1 MKLKLYRKFLGNKYT
16 IGKLF
21 INDEYICDTLEDVVR
36 SEGIKVYGETAI
48 PYGVYE
54 IVLTMSPRFK
64 KILPLL
70 LNVPHF
76 EGVRIH
82 TGNTEKDTEGC
93 ILVGYNKVKGKV
105 INSKIALDKVMKYLE
120 LATINN
126 EKITIEVC

>member
-21 INDEYICDTLEDVVR
+21 VNDEYICDTLEDVVR
-36 SEGIKVYGETAI
+36 SEGVKVYGETAI

-64 KILPLL
+64 KVLPLL
-70 LNVPHF
+70 LDVPHF

-105 INSKIALDKVMKYLE
+105 INSKIAFDKVMKYLE

>member
-48 PYGVYE
+48 PCGVYE

-70 LNVPHF
+70 LDVPHF

-105 INSKIALDKVMKYLE
+105 INSKIAFDKVMKHLE

>member
-1 MKLKLYRKFLGNKYT
+1 MKLQLYRKFLGNNYT

-36 SEGIKVYGETAI
+36 TESKKVYGETAI
-48 PYGVYE
+48 PYGIYE

-64 KILPLL
+64 KVLPLL
-70 LNVPHF
+70 LDVPQF

-105 INSKIALDKVMKYLE
+105 INSKIAFDKVMKYLE

>member
-1 MKLKLYRKFLGNKYT
+1 
-16 IGKLF
+16 
-21 INDEYICDTLEDVVR
+21 
-36 SEGIKVYGETAI
+36 
-48 PYGVYE
+48 
-54 IVLTMSPRFK
+54 MSPRFK

-70 LNVPHF
+70 LDVPHF

-105 INSKIALDKVMKYLE
+105 INSKIAFDKVMKYLE
-120 LATINN
+120 LATINS

>member
-36 SEGIKVYGETAI
+36 SENVKVYGETAI
-48 PYGVYE
+48 PYGIYK

-105 INSKIALDKVMKYLE
+105 INSKIAFDKVMKYLE

>member
-64 KILPLL
+64 KVLPLL
-70 LNVPHF
+70 LDVPHF

-105 INSKIALDKVMKYLE
+105 INSRIAFDKVMKYLE

>member
-21 INDEYICDTLEDVVR
+21 VNDEYICDTLEDVVR

-48 PYGVYE
+48 PCGVYE

-70 LNVPHF
+70 LDVPHF

-82 TGNTEKDTEGC
+82 TGNTEKDTGGC

-105 INSKIALDKVMKYLE
+105 INSKIAFDKVMKYLE

>member
-36 SEGIKVYGETAI
+36 PENTKVYGETAI

-64 KILPLL
+64 KVLPLL
-70 LNVPHF
+70 LDVPHF

-105 INSKIALDKVMKYLE
+105 INSKIAFDKVMKYLE

>member
-21 INDEYICDTLEDVVR
+21 VNDEYICDTLEDVVR
-36 SEGIKVYGETAI
+36 SENAKVYGETAI
-48 PYGVYE
+48 PYGVYG

-105 INSKIALDKVMKYLE
+105 INSKIAFDKVMKYLE

>member
-21 INDEYICDTLEDVVR
+21 VNDEYICDTLEDVVR

-48 PYGVYE
+48 PCGVYE

-64 KILPLL
+64 KVLPLL
-70 LNVPHF
+70 LDVPHF

-105 INSKIALDKVMKYLE
+105 INSKIAFDKVMKYLE

>member
-48 PYGVYE
+48 PCGVYE

-64 KILPLL
+64 KVLPLL
-70 LNVPHF
+70 LGVPHF

-93 ILVGYNKVKGKV
+93 ILVGYNKIKGKV
-105 INSKIALDKVMKYLE
+105 INSKMAFDKVMKHLE

>member
-1 MKLKLYRKFLGNKYT
+1 MKLKLYRKFLGNKYN

-36 SEGIKVYGETAI
+36 SENAKVYGETAI
-48 PYGVYE
+48 PYGVYK

-70 LNVPHF
+70 LDVPHF

-105 INSKIALDKVMKYLE
+105 INSKIVFDKVMKYLE

>member
-36 SEGIKVYGETAI
+36 SEGVKVYGETAI
-48 PYGVYE
+48 PYGIYE

-64 KILPLL
+64 KVLPLL
-70 LNVPHF
+70 LDVPHF

-82 TGNTEKDTEGC
+82 TGNTEEDTEGC

-105 INSKIALDKVMKYLE
+105 INSKIAFDKVMKYLE

>member
-70 LNVPHF
+70 LDVPHF

-105 INSKIALDKVMKYLE
+105 VNSKIAFDKVMKYLE

>member
-21 INDEYICDTLEDVVR
+21 VNDEYICDTLEDVVR
-36 SEGIKVYGETAI
+36 SENAKVYGETAI
-48 PYGVYE
+48 PCGVYE

-64 KILPLL
+64 KVLPLL

-105 INSKIALDKVMKYLE
+105 INSKIAFDKVMKYLE

>member
-36 SEGIKVYGETAI
+36 PENTKIYGETAI
-48 PYGVYE
+48 PCGVYE

-70 LNVPHF
+70 LDVPHF

-105 INSKIALDKVMKYLE
+105 INSKIAFDKVMKYLE
-120 LATINN
+120 LATINS

>member
-48 PYGVYE
+48 PCGVYE

-70 LNVPHF
+70 LDVPHF

-105 INSKIALDKVMKYLE
+105 INSKIAFDKVMKYLE

>member
-48 PYGVYE
+48 PCGVYE

-64 KILPLL
+64 KVLPLL
-70 LNVPHF
+70 LDVPHF

-105 INSKIALDKVMKYLE
+105 INSKIAFDKVMKYLE

>member
-21 INDEYICDTLEDVVR
+21 VNDEYICDTLEDVVR

-48 PYGVYE
+48 PCGVYE

-70 LNVPHF
+70 LDVPHF

-105 INSKIALDKVMKYLE
+105 INSKIAFDKVMKYLE

>member
-21 INDEYICDTLEDVVR
+21 INDEYICDTFEDVVR
-36 SEGIKVYGETAI
+36 SEGVKVYGETAI
-48 PYGVYE
+48 PYGIYE

-64 KILPLL
+64 KVLPLL
-70 LNVPHF
+70 LDVPHF

-105 INSKIALDKVMKYLE
+105 INSKIAFDKVMKYLE

>member
-1 MKLKLYRKFLGNKYT
+1 MKLKLYRKFLGNQYT

-21 INDEYICDTLEDVVR
+21 VNDEYICDTLEDVVR
-36 SEGIKVYGETAI
+36 SENAKVYGETAI

-64 KILPLL
+64 KVLPLL
-70 LNVPHF
+70 LDVPHF

-105 INSKIALDKVMKYLE
+105 INSRIAFDKVMKYLE

>member
-36 SEGIKVYGETAI
+36 SEGVKVYGETAI
-48 PYGVYE
+48 PYGIYE

-64 KILPLL
+64 KVLPLL
-70 LNVPHF
+70 LDVPHF

-105 INSKIALDKVMKYLE
+105 INSKIAFDKVMKYLE

>member
-21 INDEYICDTLEDVVR
+21 ANDEYVCDTLEDVVR
-36 SEGIKVYGETAI
+36 SENSKVYGETAI

-64 KILPLL
+64 KVLPLL
-70 LNVPHF
+70 LDVPHF

-105 INSKIALDKVMKYLE
+105 INSKIAFDKVMKYLE

>member
-70 LNVPHF
+70 LNVPNF

-93 ILVGYNKVKGKV
+93 ILIGYNKVKGKV
-105 INSKIALDKVMKYLE
+105 INSRIAFDKVMKQLE

>member
-36 SEGIKVYGETAI
+36 SEGAKVYGETAI
-48 PYGVYE
+48 PYGTYE

-64 KILPLL
+64 KVLPLL
-70 LNVPHF
+70 LNVPNF

-82 TGNTEKDTEGC
+82 TGNTERDTEGC

-105 INSKIALDKVMKYLE
+105 INSKIAFDKVIEQLE

>member
-21 INDEYICDTLEDVVR
+21 VNGEYVCDTLEDVVR
-36 SEGIKVYGETAI
+36 SENSKVYGKTAI

-64 KILPLL
+64 KVLPLL
-70 LNVPHF
+70 LDVPHF
-76 EGVRIH
+76 EGIRIH

-105 INSKIALDKVMKYLE
+105 INSRIAFDKVMKYLE

>member
-21 INDEYICDTLEDVVR
+21 INNEYICDTLEDVVR
-36 SEGIKVYGETAI
+36 PESVKVYGETAI
-48 PYGVYE
+48 PCGVYE

-64 KILPLL
+64 KVLPLL
-70 LNVPHF
+70 LDVPHF

-105 INSKIALDKVMKYLE
+105 INSKIAFDKVMKYLE

>member
-21 INDEYICDTLEDVVR
+21 VNDEYICDTLEDVVR

-48 PYGVYE
+48 PCGVYE

-64 KILPLL
+64 KVLPLL

-105 INSKIALDKVMKYLE
+105 INSKIAFDKVMKYLE

>member
-1 MKLKLYRKFLGNKYT
+1 MKLKLYRKFLGSKYT

-21 INDEYICDTLEDVVR
+21 VNDEYICDTLEDVVR

-48 PYGVYE
+48 PCGVYE

-64 KILPLL
+64 KVLPLL
-70 LNVPHF
+70 LDVPHF

-105 INSKIALDKVMKYLE
+105 INSKIAFDKVMKYLE

>member
-64 KILPLL
+64 KVLPLL
-70 LNVPHF
+70 LDVPHF

-105 INSKIALDKVMKYLE
+105 INSKIAFDKVMKYLE

>member
-36 SEGIKVYGETAI
+36 SECIKVYGETAI

-64 KILPLL
+64 KVLPLL
-70 LNVPHF
+70 LDVPHF

-93 ILVGYNKVKGKV
+93 ILVGYNKIKGKV
-105 INSKIALDKVMKYLE
+105 INSKIAFDKVMKYLE

>member
-1 MKLKLYRKFLGNKYT
+1 MKLKLCRKFLGNKYT

-21 INDEYICDTLEDVVR
+21 INDEYICDTLEDAVR
-36 SEGIKVYGETAI
+36 SESIKVCGETAI

-54 IVLTMSPRFK
+54 IILTMSPRFK
-64 KILPLL
+64 RILPLL
-70 LNVPHF
+70 LDVPHF
-76 EGVRIH
+76 EGIRIH

-105 INSKIALDKVMKYLE
+105 INSKIAFDKVMKYLE
-120 LATINN
+120 LATINS

>member
-64 KILPLL
+64 KVLPLL
-70 LNVPHF
+70 LGVSHF

-105 INSKIALDKVMKYLE
+105 INSKIAFDKVMKYLE